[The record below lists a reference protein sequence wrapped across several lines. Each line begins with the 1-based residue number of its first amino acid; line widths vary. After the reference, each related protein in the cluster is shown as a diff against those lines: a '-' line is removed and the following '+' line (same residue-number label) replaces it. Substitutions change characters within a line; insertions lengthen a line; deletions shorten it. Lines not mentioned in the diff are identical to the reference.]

1 LLDCRLEDRIAQG
14 RRPLGPIKHGPDFS
28 VKDLFGIKR
37 MEKNHRPVKKTR
49 LRSMT
54 IIEAFNFLINQG

>member
-1 LLDCRLEDRIAQG
+1 
-14 RRPLGPIKHGPDFS
+14 
-28 VKDLFGIKR
+28 